1 MSFDISNYTT
11 VNERILQFFTL
22 HPKGVI
28 STAPARIIEIGQQT
42 FISVT
47 AEVYTEYGSL
57 PILAEAWEVF
67 PGKTPYTRDSEMM
80 NAATS
85 AIGRALMQLGIG
97 IDKAGA
103 SAEEVQ
109 HRAPVTQP
117 KNQRFGEGKSGA
129 ASEKQIDTARR
140 MMSAVNAE
148 LKAETLRILTGKTA
162 FEDLTRGD
170 MDQFFK
176 DDFKARLA
184 DAENQAATGAL
195 KVLDAKPVD
204 DPWAVE
210 KW

>member
-1 MSFDISNYTT
+1 M
-11 VNERILQFFTL
+11 
-22 HPKGVI
+22 
-28 STAPARIIEIGQQT
+28 
-42 FISVT
+42 
-47 AEVYTEYGSL
+47 
-57 PILAEAWEVF
+57 
-67 PGKTPYTRDSEMM
+67 
-80 NAATS
+80 
-85 AIGRALMQLGIG
+85 
-97 IDKAGA
+97 
-103 SAEEVQ
+103 Q

-117 KNQRFGEGKSGA
+117 KNQRFNDSKPGA

-148 LKAETLRILTGKTA
+148 LKPETLRILTGKTK